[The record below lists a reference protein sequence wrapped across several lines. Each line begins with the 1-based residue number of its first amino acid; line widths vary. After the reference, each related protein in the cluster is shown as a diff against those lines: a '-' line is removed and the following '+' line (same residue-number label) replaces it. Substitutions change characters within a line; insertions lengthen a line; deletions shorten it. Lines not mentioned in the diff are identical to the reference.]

1 MSKKNRK
8 PPTNGNHREPVKVNA
23 DDQLLDLV
31 ERKVTKTSRQPDR
44 DMYHNIWTSTLSM
57 VSEMGPMPSFD
68 KMNVDRLDEWCRK
81 CLMKESYLSGF
92 LAKITSA
99 QANRGWSLYGGKRI
113 VNATAEIF
121 HRFDPA
127 TVRMDDGRVFVDE
140 FRSAGWRRAAKRKSL
155 SYLTRCKGTFVEI
168 QYRMEPRFTLNG
180 WQLSAV
186 TNLYNMDSSKVEYT
200 GDPLYPIRYDGS
212 ADWPAAAY
220 YHLVSSPFDTSEFY
234 EYGLSPLYRCIRL
247 AQLMVNISDWE
258 LGTLADDFVDS
269 VLLLNG
275 ATDEEFNADAGVWK
289 TIQRGGGVS
298 AGMYRA
304 GYKKRRMESV
314 LEWVDANWPTE
325 EQSRQ
330 EKTTAIAAEYVS
342 ARETLNTA
350 VQLLLDLFDS
360 AIVKNDS
367 EQPDPQL
374 EADRMKAL
382 RIVTE
387 AFLRTT
393 KLEIQRQPLG
403 ELSQLS
409 DGTLLGERHGQAQR
423 ASEVFAA
430 TDRKTFTGL
439 REILGF
445 LLQPKLDALNLE
457 YIEAGKTRSRQSN
470 GTIVVRRN
478 PEMEQTVTEEL
489 QLPARN
495 KLRQLNSWI
504 DQKWPG
510 EKPLVIKRWK

>member
-1 MSKKNRK
+1 MTEKVMQAENAPGFSEEESHFFDLFYGLYDPGAKPETARKTAQELDAARIDAARKLLEALETNILETPRKEKLPRQSKAFYGN
-8 PPTNGNHREPVKVNA
+8 TNDYWLEQIPLALK
-23 DDQLLDLV
+23 QLDA
-31 ERKVTKTSRQPDR
+31 E
-44 DMYHNIWTSTLSM
+44 HST
-57 VSEMGPMPSFD
+57 G
-68 KMNVDRLDEWCRK
+68 
-81 CLMKESYLSGF
+81 
-92 LAKITSA
+92 
-99 QANRGWSLYGGKRI
+99 
-113 VNATAEIF
+113 
-121 HRFDPA
+121 
-127 TVRMDDGRVFVDE
+127 
-140 FRSAGWRRAAKRKSL
+140 
-155 SYLTRCKGTFVEI
+155 
-168 QYRMEPRFTLNG
+168 
-180 WQLSAV
+180 SAV
-186 TNLYNMDSSKVEYT
+186 
-200 GDPLYPIRYDGS
+200 R
-212 ADWPAAAY
+212 
-220 YHLVSSPFDTSEFY
+220 
-234 EYGLSPLYRCIRL
+234 
-247 AQLMVNISDWE
+247 
-258 LGTLADDFVDS
+258 TLLRMIANKRRDE
-269 VLLLNG
+269 
-275 ATDEEFNADAGVWK
+275 ADEEFNADAGVWK

-314 LEWVDANWPTE
+314 LEWVDAKWPTE

-403 ELSQLS
+403 ELAQLS

>member
-1 MSKKNRK
+1 MTETIQQTEGDKAPDFLEMESNFFDLFQEAYSPLAKRETSEKNAAELDAARIDAARKLLEALETNILETLRKEKLPRQSKAFYGN
-8 PPTNGNHREPVKVNA
+8 TNDYWLEQIPLALHQLKV
-23 DDQLLDLV
+23 
-31 ERKVTKTSRQPDR
+31 R
-44 DMYHNIWTSTLSM
+44 DHSTNKALRTLLSM
-57 VSEMGPMPSFD
+57 IAQKIHRDARREFDADSGPIATI
-68 KMNVDRLDEWCRK
+68 KRWGG
-81 CLMKESYLSGF
+81 ES
-92 LAKITSA
+92 
-99 QANRGWSLYGGKRI
+99 
-113 VNATAEIF
+113 
-121 HRFDPA
+121 
-127 TVRMDDGRVFVDE
+127 M
-140 FRSAGWRRAAKRKSL
+140 
-155 SYLTRCKGTFVEI
+155 
-168 QYRMEPRFTLNG
+168 
-180 WQLSAV
+180 
-186 TNLYNMDSSKVEYT
+186 
-200 GDPLYPIRYDGS
+200 
-212 ADWPAAAY
+212 
-220 YHLVSSPFDTSEFY
+220 
-234 EYGLSPLYRCIRL
+234 
-247 AQLMVNISDWE
+247 
-258 LGTLADDFVDS
+258 
-269 VLLLNG
+269 
-275 ATDEEFNADAGVWK
+275 
-289 TIQRGGGVS
+289 
-298 AGMYRA
+298 GMYAA
-304 GYKKRRMESV
+304 GYKMRRANLV
-314 LEWVDANWPTE
+314 LEWVDAKWPTE

-403 ELSQLS
+403 ELAQLS

-478 PEMEQTVTEEL
+478 PEMEQIVTKEL